1 LKKEP
6 GDIDTIKKLF
16 KVDASSIQPHVKKMK
31 DYDLITEE
39 SKIYR
44 LSKKGEIIVENV
56 ELLLNTV
63 EVFEQNIEYWRTLI

>member
-1 LKKEP
+1 MSFMKQPHISLIFSSDKRKDLLLFLKKQP

-44 LSKKGEIIVENV
+44 LSKKEK
-56 ELLLNTV
+56 
-63 EVFEQNIEYWRTLI
+63 